1 MITSTTNRKVKELA
15 ALAQKAKARR
25 ESGLF
30 IAEGVKMF
38 AEAPRAWI
46 KEVYLSESFRARHEK
61 EPDGRLARALEAVPY
76 EVVSDEVFKKI
87 SDTQTPQG
95 ILTVLA
101 QPCYTLADML
111 GRAGGSDT
119 AGSVR
124 PGRQPL
130 FLLLEDIQDPGNLGT
145 IFRAGEGAGVT
156 GVIMTRNTA
165 DVFNPKVIRST
176 MGSVYRVPFLTT
188 VSLGDVIAQLKE
200 AGVPVYAAHLE
211 DSVDYAD
218 MDYTGACAF
227 LIGNESG
234 GLRRETADMATAYI
248 KIPMAGQVESLN
260 AAVAS
265 SVLMYEAARQRRY
278 SGQHEA

>member
-15 ALAQKAKARR
+15 ALTQKAKARR

-30 IAEGVKMF
+30 IAEGAKMF

-61 EPDGRLARALEAVPY
+61 EPDSRLERALKGLPY

-101 QPCYTLADML
+101 QPKYTLSTLL
-111 GRAGGSDT
+111 GASKDGP
-119 AGSVR
+119 AKN
-124 PGRQPL
+124 PPL

-145 IFRAGEGAGVT
+145 MFRAGEGAGVT
-156 GVIMTRNTA
+156 GVIMTQNTA

-188 VSLGDVIAQLKE
+188 SSLGDVIAQLKN
-200 AGVPVYAAHLE
+200 AGVSVYAAHLQN
-211 DSVDYAD
+211 SADYAD

-234 GLRRETADMATAYI
+234 GLRRETADLASAYI

-265 SVLMYEAARQRRY
+265 SVLMYEAARQRRV
-278 SGQHEA
+278 